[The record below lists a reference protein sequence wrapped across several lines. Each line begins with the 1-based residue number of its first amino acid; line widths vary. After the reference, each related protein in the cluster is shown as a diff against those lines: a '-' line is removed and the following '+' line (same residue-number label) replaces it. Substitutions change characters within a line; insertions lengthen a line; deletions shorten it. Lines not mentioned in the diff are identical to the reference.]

1 MDCYLDP
8 SAVGF
13 AVFKALPRDEP
24 IHMLNLLRFRD
35 RAEYLADHPNA
46 GKGWTGRQAYAEYG
60 RTSGP
65 IFQRVGGRIVWR
77 GAFQVMVIGP
87 EDRQWDDGFVAEYP
101 TSAAFLEMVTDPE
114 YRTAVINRSAA
125 VLDSRLIRFDPDR
138 VSGNGF

>member
-1 MDCYLDP
+1 MDRYLDP
-8 SAVGF
+8 SAAGF
-13 AVFKALPRDEP
+13 AAFKALPRDKP

-35 RAEYLADHPNA
+35 RAEYPVGHANA
-46 GKGWTGRQAYAEYG
+46 GNGWTGREAYAEYG

-77 GAFQVMVIGP
+77 GVFQAMVIGP
-87 EDRQWDDGFVAEYP
+87 EDRHWDDGFVAEYP

-138 VSGNGF
+138 GSGNGF